1 MTDLRRERRRPDY
14 EIYQQPITA
23 ERKHTDQLHHGV
35 ADVSVLLR
43 FFWCV
48 STPLIP
54 PGVLKLT
61 CHEF

>member
-1 MTDLRRERRRPDY
+1 MTDLRHERRHLGHG
-14 EIYQQPITA
+14 IYKLPITA

-35 ADVSVLLR
+35 AGVSVLLR

>member
-1 MTDLRRERRRPDY
+1 MTDLRHERRHLGH
-14 EIYQQPITA
+14 EIYQLPVTA

-35 ADVSVLLR
+35 AGVFILLR
-43 FFWCV
+43 FFRCV

>member
-35 ADVSVLLR
+35 AGVFILLR
-43 FFWCV
+43 FFRCV
-48 STPLIP
+48 STPLNP
-54 PGVLKLT
+54 RGAPL
-61 CHEF
+61 